1 MVVTNSAWNSEA
13 ESVYDVR
20 RVYAPAFV
28 LW

>member
-1 MVVTNSAWNSEA
+1 MVVTNLAWDSEA
-13 ESVYDVR
+13 ALVYDVG

>member
-13 ESVYDVR
+13 VVVYDVG